1 MLYSLKQ
8 LTSVYIR
15 IYIYYSNT
23 CRLAANGNDIE
34 SNKEISSVEPFAA
47 APPRNRQQ
55 LYILETFFGACC
67 FLICFLFSALRA
79 VCVCVC
85 ILPAFSLT
93 SQQKTHTHK
102 VNQLL

>member
-15 IYIYYSNT
+15 IYIYNT

-67 FLICFLFSALRA
+67 FLICFLFSALRP
-79 VCVCVC
+79 VCVC